1 MAKPASFNKRE
12 LEQRKES
19 KRKKKQQKKDDRK
32 SDTGGKSFEDMI
44 AYVDENGLIVDSP
57 PDVIQKNEIDATT
70 IEVSVPK
77 KIETE
82 EDRILKGRV
91 EYFSVSKG
99 YGFIKDLNSTEKYF
113 FHVSGMLDEV
123 AEQNVVTYELMRG
136 NKGMN
141 AVNIKL
147 FKPSNI

>member
-12 LEQRKES
+12 LEQRKEN
-19 KRKKKQQKKDDRK
+19 KRKKKQQKKDGRK
-32 SDTGGKSFEDMI
+32 SSTGSRSFEDMI

-57 PDVIQKNEIDATT
+57 PDTAQKNEIDATT

-77 KIETE
+77 KVELE
-82 EDRILKGRV
+82 EDLIILKGRV
-91 EYFSVSKG
+91 EYFSASKG

-113 FHVSGMLDEV
+113 FHVKNTLYPV
-123 AEQNVVTYELMRG
+123 AEYDLVTFELIRG

-141 AVNIKL
+141 ANNIKV
-147 FKPSNI
+147 FKQ

>member
-1 MAKPASFNKRE
+1 MARPASFNKRE

-32 SDTGGKSFEDMI
+32 SSTGRSFEDMI

-57 PDVIQKNEIDATT
+57 PDATQKSEIDATT

-91 EYFSVSKG
+91 EYFSASKG
-99 YGFIKDLNSTEKYF
+99 YGFIKDLNSIEKYF
-113 FHVSGMLDEV
+113 FHVNNTLDAV
-123 AEQNVVTYELMRG
+123 AEHDMVTFELIRG

-141 AVNIKL
+141 ATNIKL
-147 FKPSNI
+147 FK

>member
-1 MAKPASFNKRE
+1 MARPASFNKRE

-32 SDTGGKSFEDMI
+32 SNTGSKSFEDMI

-57 PDVIQKNEIDATT
+57 PDTTQKSEIDATT
-70 IEVSVPK
+70 IEISVPK

-91 EYFSVSKG
+91 EYFSTSKG
-99 YGFIKDLNSTEKYF
+99 YGFIKDLNNTEKYF
-113 FHVSGMLDEV
+113 FHINNTIDAV
-123 AEQNVVTYELMRG
+123 AEHDMVTFELMRG

-141 AVNIKL
+141 ATNIKL
-147 FKPSNI
+147 FKQ

>member
-1 MAKPASFNKRE
+1 MARPASFNKRE

-32 SDTGGKSFEDMI
+32 SSTGSRSFEDMI

-57 PDVIQKNEIDATT
+57 PDTTQKNEIDATT
-70 IEVSVPK
+70 IEISVPK

-91 EYFSVSKG
+91 EYFSASKG

-113 FHVSGMLDEV
+113 FHVNNTLDPV
-123 AEQNVVTYELMRG
+123 AEHDIVTFELMRG
-136 NKGMN
+136 NKGLN
-141 AVNIKL
+141 AANIKL
-147 FKPSNI
+147 FKQ

>member
-1 MAKPASFNKRE
+1 MARPASFNKRE

-32 SDTGGKSFEDMI
+32 SGTGSRSFEDMI

-57 PDVIQKNEIDATT
+57 PDAAQKNEIDATT

-77 KIETE
+77 KSETE
-82 EDRILKGRV
+82 EDRMLKGRV
-91 EYFSVSKG
+91 EYFSASKG
-99 YGFIKDLNSTEKYF
+99 YGFIKDSAGAEKYF
-113 FHVSGMLDEV
+113 FHVNNTLEPV
-123 AEQNVVTYELMRG
+123 AEHDTVTFELMRG

-141 AVNIKL
+141 AVNIKI
-147 FKPSNI
+147 FRQ